1 MAASGE
7 IQSRSLAGEVSSG
20 GMQIQR
26 VDLADADA
34 VRACHAV
41 HVAAHAVDDPEGDP
55 PFSLALFS
63 AHLAHGWSC
72 DPTEVWFV
80 PEDSPVGDGQGGGV
94 AAFYRLM
101 LPDLE
106 NRDRALM
113 SLTVHPAFRRRGL
126 GRALLRHAGRR
137 AEANGRSVLDFN
149 VLQGSVG
156 EAFARRLDP
165 EVGLVDARRF
175 LDLRKVQASR
185 FATLR
190 AEAAGPAAGYSL
202 ISWTGV
208 TPEEERGRVAGV
220 FNAMNDAP
228 REEGWFEDD
237 VWDADRV
244 RDRGD
249 MQLRFAGNRGY
260 SVAAVHAA
268 TGEMAALTQVFVDP
282 ADPDW
287 GHQGLTGVTRP
298 HRGHR
303 LGLLTK
309 AAMLEWLATAEPQ
322 LEHIETNNAATNS
335 YMIAVNEALGF
346 ELATR
351 SFQFFALPVAKA
363 G

>member
-1 MAASGE
+1 
-7 IQSRSLAGEVSSG
+7 
-20 GMQIQR
+20 MQIQR
-26 VDLADADA
+26 VDPADAGV

-72 DPTEVWFV
+72 DPTEVWCV
-80 PEDSPVGDGQGGGV
+80 SEDSPGGAGHREV
-94 AAFYRLM
+94 AAYGRLM

-106 NRDRALM
+106 NRDRAFM
-113 SLTVHPAFRRRGL
+113 TVTVHPAFRRRGV
-126 GRALLRHAGRR
+126 GRALLRHAAGR

-149 VLQGSVG
+149 VPQGSAG
-156 EAFARRLDP
+156 GAFARRLDV

-175 LDLRKVQASR
+175 LDLRKIPASR
-185 FATLR
+185 FAELR
-190 AEAAGPAAGYSL
+190 AEAAGHAAGYSL

-208 TPEEERGRVAGV
+208 TPAEELGRVAGV

-237 VWDADRV
+237 LWDADRV

-260 SVAAVHAA
+260 SVAAVHAV
-268 TGEMAALTQVFVDP
+268 TGEMAALTQLFVDP

-309 AAMLEWLATAEPQ
+309 AAMLEWMATAEPQ
-322 LEHIETNNAATNS
+322 LEHIETNNAASNS

-346 ELATR
+346 ELMLPN
-351 SFQFFALPVAKA
+351 FQFFSLPVAKA